1 MNKRNILSV
10 LAVVFTLSFLGLF
23 TWALFNHETFIVMT
37 YLITLLSIS
46 IFILCAKVYI
56 EIQLYFLKKE
66 IKDHER

>member
-10 LAVVFTLSFLGLF
+10 LGVVFILSFLGLF
-23 TWALFNHETFIVMT
+23 AWALFNHETFIVMT